1 MPPKAAKPKAP
12 APGGKKAASK
22 KPAAAGD
29 STKGKG
35 KKGDAPAAAAA
46 EGPPPVPLGE
56 TVDGRDA
63 WMATDALQK
72 TQAMRNYFQ
81 LERDR
86 ILSFWDITKRQLED
100 AEESLRARESQKA
113 EELERHAV
121 ELSVFKQKIRN
132 LLYTN
137 QMQMAT
143 MKEEAE
149 RALQAKEDEYR
160 QLERIARQHLRE
172 VKVLDREAE
181 RRQRE
186 QRQTLVTQQD
196 REIAEQQAQFE
207 REIKEIHT
215 TYEFKLKTVRT
226 EMDRARREEVERIEK
241 QKEEH
246 ERELRQVHET
256 TFKEMKDY
264 FGEITSNN
272 LETIRTLKDEVYTR
286 KRTEAHNQKA
296 MYEVALQNKKITE
309 PLAKLQK
316 QRKDLELELTD
327 FSSNKEKLCELKAV
341 AQEAEQDFQNLS
353 WEHEVLTQRYSKLV
367 EDRDIILHKYNTM
380 LQDIQRKSAFR
391 RVLLQKKLELVQC
404 DLEGR
409 DAKLTEL
416 LKRANIDSSD
426 VKELEQKVHDLLSEK
441 DKTIEDLKFL
451 LTQMTE
457 RGQDIVSSYEEYL
470 QDNGVTG
477 LDVTA
482 KGRTGTYSS
491 TM

>member
-1 MPPKAAKPKAP
+1 
-12 APGGKKAASK
+12 
-22 KPAAAGD
+22 
-29 STKGKG
+29 
-35 KKGDAPAAAAA
+35 
-46 EGPPPVPLGE
+46 
-56 TVDGRDA
+56 
-63 WMATDALQK
+63 
-72 TQAMRNYFQ
+72 
-81 LERDR
+81 
-86 ILSFWDITKRQLED
+86 
-100 AEESLRARESQKA
+100 
-113 EELERHAV
+113 
-121 ELSVFKQKIRN
+121 
-132 LLYTN
+132 
-137 QMQMAT
+137 MQMAT